1 MRTLPTN
8 IQTGRM
14 GGKII
19 YLVIING
26 GTYRFAT
33 RDITISGNVYDG
45 GRIVQG
51 GIGKIT
57 QSIDLDK
64 GGNAAAVD
72 VFNLVLVNIDGFH
85 TQWEAASLQSTSVV
99 VKLVFDD
106 GTTLTDANCLTLGTF
121 VIEEWNWNE
130 LTLNIRCVDYGETRH
145 KDLPGNFIEKA
156 DFPNCP
162 QETIGNPIPIV
173 YGDFGSLAGVVN
185 QIDNNVA
192 KSIFVGW
199 YLFAD
204 HYDSSGWARYWDS
217 YSTQFIEF
225 ADAGNVP
232 AGSGA
237 QNSSDGTTENFLVDN
252 YSYIELTGTAF
263 NLYVKLMPDIE
274 YNGVAITNDCTS
286 DWENAVD
293 NSLTTYATLPQPVP
307 GGIETKRLAVSFSYK
322 RLEKNAL
329 TASGTVEIN
338 AKVKITMD
346 GALSANETANLKVY
360 VDEIQKGTVAIT
372 GTGDF
377 NIDLSG
383 VIDDIDTGFDTIPC
397 DVVMVV
403 EHNDTGGAPTA
414 TIKVKNLY
422 LQQRKISPLGTIQE
436 RFDEYYTKQNKV
448 INHFLWWNIKS
459 SYLKHSVLADRNFV
473 INNTA
478 SIFANIRGRLFGTW
492 IDAVG
497 RSNSYNSGDL
507 IEYAAFPI
515 EAILRN
521 QLGLGNAEIDTA
533 SFDAVGQSLLAPT
546 RVSWKFAKQIFDIEN
561 SLDIIADFCRECGLI
576 YLHTYEGKEK
586 VLTLNYDSTPAKTI
600 TAQMILLN
608 SDKTASLKW
617 GFTDLR
623 DVYNDFSLSYQKNY
637 ATGGYFGNL
646 FVNKDDASAEVTS
659 TYPTLQTLCSDSYT
673 AYGLIRKL
681 NFKCEWIRDETTAL
695 LLLNHLVRWLSRRK
709 RIASF
714 QSSLILCDLE
724 IGDQVKITDDW
735 TPADNPTMMVTR
747 LDLDPSTDMINV
759 ELIEIKSDIP

>member
-72 VFNLVLVNIDGFH
+72 VFNLVLVNTDQFH
-85 TQWEAASLQSTSVV
+85 TQWEDASPSLQSTSVV

-121 VIEEWNWNE
+121 VVEEWNWNE
-130 LTLNIRCVDYGETRH
+130 FTLNIRCVDYGEIRH

-162 QETIGNPIPIV
+162 QENIGNPIPIV

-225 ADAGNVP
+225 ADAANVP

-237 QNSSDGTTENFLVDN
+237 QNSSDGSTESFLVDN

-286 DWENAVD
+286 DWENAID
-293 NSLTTYATLPQPVP
+293 NNLTTYATLPQPVP
-307 GGIETKRLAVSFSYK
+307 GGIETKRLAVSFSDK

-329 TASGTVEIN
+329 TALGTVEIN
-338 AKVKITMD
+338 AKVKIVMD
-346 GALSANETANLKVY
+346 GALSANETVNLKVY
-360 VDEIQKGTVAIT
+360 VNEIQKGTVAIT

-422 LQQRKISPLGTIQE
+422 LQQRKISPMGTIQE
-436 RFDEYYTKQNKV
+436 KFQYYMVGRKSRSHKREYSFERV
-448 INHFLWWNIKS
+448 P
-459 SYLKHSVLADRNFV
+459 VLVDRYWE
-473 INNTA
+473 ISNN
-478 SIFANIRGRLFGTW
+478 SPIFANIRGRLFGTW

-497 RSNSYNSGDL
+497 RSNSYNSGNL
-507 IEYAAFPI
+507 IENGAFI
-515 EAILRN
+515 VEAILFN
-521 QLGLGNAEIDTA
+521 QLNIATADIDTA
-533 SFDAVGQSLLAPT
+533 SFDTVGGTNLTPRNA
-546 RVSWKFAKQIFDIEN
+546 WKFAKQIFDIEN

-747 LDLDPSTDMINV
+747 LDLDPSIDMINV